1 MYELL
6 KPAGCSVHFP
16 QQQMISER
24 KLTPVMRH
32 TAVETVTPR
41 KRLPAVP
48 SEAWGTDLRSASS
61 CPLPPGS

>member
-1 MYELL
+1 
-6 KPAGCSVHFP
+6 
-16 QQQMISER
+16 MIANDVREM

-32 TAVETVTPR
+32 TAAETVTPR

-48 SEAWGTDLRSASS
+48 SVAWGTDLRSASS